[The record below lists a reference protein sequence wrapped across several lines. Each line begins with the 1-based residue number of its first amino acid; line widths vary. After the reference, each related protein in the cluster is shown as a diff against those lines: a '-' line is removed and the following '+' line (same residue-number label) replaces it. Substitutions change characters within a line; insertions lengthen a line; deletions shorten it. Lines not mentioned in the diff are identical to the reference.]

1 MIHRRSNDLHFSQ
14 IMLLLRRRRV
24 FIASI
29 VLLGGAAA
37 TALGLTLPPYYTA
50 KAQLLYQAEAQVGT
64 ERSEDAAVDTL
75 VEMLN
80 SPGHLRRLAKSFE
93 LDPGPTATVAS
104 AESAQ
109 SETIKKPA
117 ISAPSVLDYDALDQG
132 LNIYKER
139 QSRLVAVTFRSTDPE
154 TAALAANRAVKLYL
168 DHESDFQRE
177 ARAQALRS
185 VSDRMPDALARIDQA
200 EGALREHKIKFGLAD
215 AAGSDP
221 NDKQI
226 GEFTRQL
233 IIAQSDLAA
242 RNAQL
247 ENLKAQ
253 HRSASEGG
261 TEIPTG
267 FARVAAT
274 DQLNNTDSD
283 ATPQPLSEDQQL
295 QITQLTLGR
304 DAVAARLSDIE
315 KQLTTLQEAN
325 AKTTPAWIRLREL
338 EREANAAGEAYE
350 NLQRQ
355 KDDLQGQGSV
365 RLSVRVVSMAEVPDL
380 PSSPNPLLFVAPA
393 LIASL
398 LIGGFLAVLFERLD
412 QRLRSERDVEETLD
426 APCIGM
432 VPTISSR
439 VRANISQ
446 LLRNEPY
453 APYTEAIRSVYVAA
467 TRGSAHS
474 ILVTSSALGDGKS
487 TLVRSLAAFAERL
500 GQRVLVIDFDLR
512 HPPMSPLVD
521 KDKRDK
527 TPGAETRANER
538 SWEAMIRTTKKD
550 GIDYLTMPHLHVD
563 PLTVLS
569 NENFPGL
576 LKQLRQ
582 NYDCILIDSA
592 PVGGATET
600 RLLALMV
607 DRVIFTVRWGVT
619 EAGAALAAVQ
629 QLRASSATAQSI
641 PIAVVITQVDL
652 RAHRRGGYS
661 EPVAMSPVP
670 A

>member
-14 IMLLLRRRRV
+14 IILLLRRRRV

-37 TALGLTLPPYYTA
+37 MALGLTLPPYYTA
-50 KAQLLYQAEAQVGT
+50 KAQLLYQAEAQIGT
-64 ERSEDAAVDTL
+64 ERSEDSAVNTL

-93 LDPGPTATVAS
+93 LDPGPTGTVAS
-104 AESAQ
+104 AETAYSG
-109 SETIKKPA
+109 TIKTPVT
-117 ISAPSVLDYDALDQG
+117 SATSMLDFDALDQG
-132 LNIYKER
+132 LNVYKER

-168 DHESDFQRE
+168 DHESDFERE

-221 NDKQI
+221 NDKRI

-233 IIAQSDLAA
+233 IIAQSDLVA
-242 RNAQL
+242 RDAQL
-247 ENLKAQ
+247 ENLKDQ
-253 HRSASEGG
+253 HRSSSEGG
-261 TEIPTG
+261 TEIPAG

-274 DQLNNTDSD
+274 DQVDNADSD
-283 ATPQPLSEDQQL
+283 ATQPLSEDQQRE
-295 QITQLTLGR
+295 IIQLTMGR

-315 KQLTTLQEAN
+315 TQLTTLQEAN

-338 EREANAAGEAYE
+338 ERETNAAGEAYE
-350 NLQRQ
+350 SLQRQ
-355 KDDLQGQGSV
+355 KDDLQGQGRV
-365 RLSVRVVSMAEVPDL
+365 RLPVRVISMAAVPDL
-380 PSSPNPLLFVAPA
+380 PSSPDPLLFVAPA

-398 LIGGFLAVLFERLD
+398 IIGGLLAVLFERID

-439 VRANISQ
+439 VRTNMSQ

-467 TRGSAHS
+467 TRGSARS

-487 TLVRSLAAFAERL
+487 TLVHSLAAFAERL

-521 KDKRDK
+521 KDKRDE
-527 TPGAETRANER
+527 TPGAETSANEQ
-538 SWEAMIRTTKKD
+538 SLEAMTRTTKKD
-550 GIDYLTMPHLHVD
+550 GIDYLTMPRLHLD
-563 PLTVLS
+563 PLTVLL
-569 NENFPGL
+569 NEDFSGL
-576 LKQLRQ
+576 LKQLQQ

-629 QLRASSATAQSI
+629 QLRASSAMAQSI
-641 PIAVVITQVDL
+641 PIAVVVTQVDL

>member
-1 MIHRRSNDLHFSQ
+1 MIHRNSNDLHFSQ

-24 FIASI
+24 LIVSI

-37 TALGLTLPPYYTA
+37 MAIGLSLPPYYTA
-50 KAQLLYQAEAQVGT
+50 KAQLLYQAEAQTGA
-64 ERSEDAAVDTL
+64 ERSDDTAVDTL

-80 SPGHLRRLAKSFE
+80 SPGNLRRLEKSFE
-93 LDPGPTATVAS
+93 LDPGPTAAIAS
-104 AESAQ
+104 AEPTQ
-109 SETIKKPA
+109 TETIKEPTT
-117 ISAPSVLDYDALDQG
+117 PPPPVLDYDALDKG
-132 LNIYKER
+132 LSIYKER
-139 QSRLVAVTFRSTDPE
+139 QSRLVAVTFRSIDPA

-185 VSDRMPDALARIDQA
+185 VSDRMAEALAKIDQA
-200 EGALREHKIKFGLAD
+200 EGALREHKIKFGLGD
-215 AAGSDP
+215 TTDSDP
-221 NDKQI
+221 GDRQI
-226 GEFTRQL
+226 GELTRQL
-233 IIAQSDLAA
+233 VIAQSDLAA
-242 RNAQL
+242 RDAQI
-247 ENLKAQ
+247 ENLKAL
-253 HRSASEGG
+253 HRSASKAGSKN
-261 TEIPTG
+261 PTG
-267 FARVAAT
+267 IERVAAT
-274 DQLNNTDSD
+274 DDLNSNNGD
-283 ATPQPLSEDQQL
+283 ATQPSSDDQQRE
-295 QITQLTLGR
+295 IAQLTLGR

-315 KQLTTLQEAN
+315 KQLATLQEAN
-325 AKTTPAWIRLREL
+325 AKTTPAWIRLRKL
-338 EREANAAGEAYE
+338 EREANAAGDAYE

-355 KDDLQGQGSV
+355 KDDLQGQGSARV
-365 RLSVRVVSMAEVPDL
+365 PVRVVSMADVPDL

-393 LIASL
+393 LVASL

-426 APCIGM
+426 APCIGL
-432 VPTISSR
+432 VPTISTR
-439 VRANISQ
+439 TRASVSQ

-467 TRGSAHS
+467 TRGSARS

-512 HPPMSPLVD
+512 HPPMSLRAD
-521 KDKRDK
+521 KDKRNRS
-527 TPGAETRANER
+527 PGADSSANEPPL
-538 SWEAMIRTTKKD
+538 EAIIRTTKKD
-550 GIDYLTMPHLHVD
+550 GIDYLTIPRLHVD
-563 PLTVLS
+563 PLTVLL
-569 NENFPGL
+569 NEDFPIL

-592 PVGGATET
+592 PVTGATET
-600 RLLALMV
+600 RLLALMA

-619 EAGAALAAVQ
+619 EAGAALGAVQ

-641 PIAVVITQVDL
+641 PIAVVVNQVNV

-661 EPVAMSPVP
+661 EPVAISPVP

>member
-1 MIHRRSNDLHFSQ
+1 M
-14 IMLLLRRRRV
+14 
-24 FIASI
+24 
-29 VLLGGAAA
+29 
-37 TALGLTLPPYYTA
+37 
-50 KAQLLYQAEAQVGT
+50 
-64 ERSEDAAVDTL
+64 
-75 VEMLN
+75 
-80 SPGHLRRLAKSFE
+80 
-93 LDPGPTATVAS
+93 
-104 AESAQ
+104 
-109 SETIKKPA
+109 
-117 ISAPSVLDYDALDQG
+117 LDYDALDQG
-132 LNIYKER
+132 LNVYKER

-242 RNAQL
+242 RDAQL

-274 DQLNNTDSD
+274 DQLDNTISD
-283 ATPQPLSEDQQL
+283 TTQPLTEDQQL
-295 QITQLTLGR
+295 EITQLTLGR

-365 RLSVRVVSMAEVPDL
+365 RLSVRVVGMADVPDV

-432 VPTISSR
+432 VPTVSSSR
-439 VRANISQ
+439 ARK
-446 LLRNEPY
+446 
-453 APYTEAIRSVYVAA
+453 
-467 TRGSAHS
+467 H
-474 ILVTSSALGDGKS
+474 
-487 TLVRSLAAFAERL
+487 
-500 GQRVLVIDFDLR
+500 
-512 HPPMSPLVD
+512 
-521 KDKRDK
+521 
-527 TPGAETRANER
+527 
-538 SWEAMIRTTKKD
+538 
-550 GIDYLTMPHLHVD
+550 
-563 PLTVLS
+563 
-569 NENFPGL
+569 
-576 LKQLRQ
+576 
-582 NYDCILIDSA
+582 C
-592 PVGGATET
+592 
-600 RLLALMV
+600 
-607 DRVIFTVRWGVT
+607 
-619 EAGAALAAVQ
+619 
-629 QLRASSATAQSI
+629 ATAAQ
-641 PIAVVITQVDL
+641 
-652 RAHRRGGYS
+652 
-661 EPVAMSPVP
+661 
-670 A
+670 

>member
-14 IMLLLRRRRV
+14 IILLLRRRRV

-37 TALGLTLPPYYTA
+37 MALGLTLPPYYTA
-50 KAQLLYQAEAQVGT
+50 KAQLLYQAEAQIGT
-64 ERSEDAAVDTL
+64 ERSEDSAVNTL

-93 LDPGPTATVAS
+93 LDPGPTGTVAS
-104 AESAQ
+104 AETAYSG
-109 SETIKKPA
+109 TIKTPVT
-117 ISAPSVLDYDALDQG
+117 SATSMLDFDALDQG
-132 LNIYKER
+132 LNVYKER

-168 DHESDFQRE
+168 DHESDFERE

-221 NDKQI
+221 NDKRI

-242 RNAQL
+242 RDAQL
-247 ENLKAQ
+247 ENLKDQ
-253 HRSASEGG
+253 HRSSSEGG
-261 TEIPTG
+261 TEIPAG

-274 DQLNNTDSD
+274 DQVDNADSD
-283 ATPQPLSEDQQL
+283 ATQPLSEDQQRE
-295 QITQLTLGR
+295 IIQLTMGR

-315 KQLTTLQEAN
+315 TQLTTLQEAN

-338 EREANAAGEAYE
+338 ERETNAAGEAYE
-350 NLQRQ
+350 SLQRQ
-355 KDDLQGQGSV
+355 KDDLQGQGRV
-365 RLSVRVVSMAEVPDL
+365 RLPVRVISMAAVPDL
-380 PSSPNPLLFVAPA
+380 PSSPDPLLFVAPA

-398 LIGGFLAVLFERLD
+398 IIGGLLAVLFERID

-439 VRANISQ
+439 VRTNMSQ

-467 TRGSAHS
+467 TRGSARS

-487 TLVRSLAAFAERL
+487 TLVHSLAAFAERL

-521 KDKRDK
+521 KDKRDE
-527 TPGAETRANER
+527 TPGAETSANEQ
-538 SWEAMIRTTKKD
+538 SLEAMTRTTKKD
-550 GIDYLTMPHLHVD
+550 GIDYLTMPRLHLD
-563 PLTVLS
+563 PLTVLL
-569 NENFPGL
+569 NEDFSGL
-576 LKQLRQ
+576 LKQLQQ
-582 NYDCILIDSA
+582 NYECILIDSA

-629 QLRASSATAQSI
+629 QLRASSAMAQSI
-641 PIAVVITQVDL
+641 PIAVVVTQVDL

>member
-14 IMLLLRRRRV
+14 IMLLLKRRRV

-29 VLLGGAAA
+29 VLLSGAAA
-37 TALGLTLPPYYTA
+37 TGIGLTLPPYYTA
-50 KAQLLYQAEAQVGT
+50 KAQLLYQADAQVAT
-64 ERSEDAAVDTL
+64 ERSEDSAVDTL

-80 SPGHLRRLAKSFE
+80 SPGQLRRLAKSLEPSPSDTSEITPAE
-93 LDPGPTATVAS
+93 L
-104 AESAQ
+104 AQ
-109 SETIKKPA
+109 TETTKSSP
-117 ISAPSVLDYDALDQG
+117 PVLDYDTLDQG
-132 LNIYKER
+132 LNVYKER
-139 QSRLVAVTFRSTDPE
+139 QSRLVAVTFRSIDPE
-154 TAALAANRAVKLYL
+154 TAALVANRAVKLYL
-168 DHESDFQRE
+168 EHESDFQRE
-177 ARAQALRS
+177 ARAQALRT
-185 VSDRMPDALARIDQA
+185 VSERMPDALARIDQA

-215 AAGSDP
+215 SGAAGFDP
-221 NDKQI
+221 NDRQI
-226 GEFTRQL
+226 GEFSRQL

-242 RNAQL
+242 RNAKLQTL
-247 ENLKAQ
+247 SEQ
-253 HRSASEGG
+253 QRSISEGNAESQNG
-261 TEIPTG
+261 IEQVVG
-267 FARVAAT
+267 K
-274 DQLNNTDSD
+274 DQTVHASSD
-283 ATPQPLSEDQQL
+283 ATQPLGEDQQNEIK
-295 QITQLTLGR
+295 QVMLGR
-304 DAVAARLSDIE
+304 DAVAARVSDIE
-315 KQLTTLQEAN
+315 KRLATLQEAN

-355 KDDLQGQGSV
+355 QNDLRGQGNG
-365 RLSVRVVSMAEVPDL
+365 RLSVRIVSMADVPDL

-393 LIASL
+393 LVASL
-398 LIGGFLAVLFERLD
+398 LIGGFLAVLLERLD

-432 VPTISSR
+432 VPTVPSGM
-439 VRANISQ
+439 RANIAQ

-467 TRGSAHS
+467 TRGSARS

-512 HPPMSPLVD
+512 HPQISRLID
-521 KDKRDK
+521 DGKRES
-527 TPGAETRANER
+527 TPGAQTDTNDLP
-538 SWEAMIRTTKKD
+538 WEALIRTAKKD
-550 GIDYLTMPHLHVD
+550 GIDYLTIPRLPVD
-563 PLTVLS
+563 PLTVLL
-569 NENFPGL
+569 NDDFPSL
-576 LKQLRQ
+576 IKQQRQ

-600 RLLALMV
+600 RLLAMMV
-607 DRVIFTVRWGVT
+607 DCVIFTVRWGVT
-619 EAGAALAAVQ
+619 EAGTALAAVQ
-629 QLRASSATAQSI
+629 QLRSSATAQGI
-641 PIAVVITQVDL
+641 PIAVVVNQVDL

>member
-14 IMLLLRRRRV
+14 IILLLRRRRV

-37 TALGLTLPPYYTA
+37 MALGLTLPPYYTA
-50 KAQLLYQAEAQVGT
+50 KAQLLYQAEAQIGT
-64 ERSEDAAVDTL
+64 ERSEDSAVNTL

-93 LDPGPTATVAS
+93 LDPGPTGTVAS
-104 AESAQ
+104 AETAYSG
-109 SETIKKPA
+109 TIKTPTT
-117 ISAPSVLDYDALDQG
+117 SATSVLDFDALDQG

-168 DHESDFQRE
+168 DHESDFERE

-221 NDKQI
+221 NDKRI

-242 RNAQL
+242 RDAQL
-247 ENLKAQ
+247 KNLKDQ
-253 HRSASEGG
+253 HRSSSEGG
-261 TEIPTG
+261 TEIPAG

-274 DQLNNTDSD
+274 DQVDNADSD
-283 ATPQPLSEDQQL
+283 ATQPLSEDQQRE
-295 QITQLTLGR
+295 IIQLTMGR

-315 KQLTTLQEAN
+315 TQLTTLQEAN

-338 EREANAAGEAYE
+338 EREVNAAGEAYE
-350 NLQRQ
+350 SLQRQ
-355 KDDLQGQGSV
+355 KDDLQGQGRV
-365 RLSVRVVSMAEVPDL
+365 RLPVRIISMAAVPDL
-380 PSSPNPLLFVAPA
+380 PSSPDPLLFVAPA

-398 LIGGFLAVLFERLD
+398 IIGGLLAVLFERID

-439 VRANISQ
+439 VRTNMSQ

-467 TRGSAHS
+467 TRGSARS

-487 TLVRSLAAFAERL
+487 TLVHSLAAFAERL

-512 HPPMSPLVD
+512 HPPMSPLVH
-521 KDKRDK
+521 KDKRDE
-527 TPGAETRANER
+527 TPGAETSANEQ
-538 SWEAMIRTTKKD
+538 SLEAMTRTTKKD
-550 GIDYLTMPHLHVD
+550 GIDYLTMPRLHLD
-563 PLTVLS
+563 PLTVLL
-569 NENFPGL
+569 NEDFSGL
-576 LKQLRQ
+576 LKQLQQ
-582 NYDCILIDSA
+582 NYECILIDSA

-629 QLRASSATAQSI
+629 QLRASSAMAQSI
-641 PIAVVITQVDL
+641 PIAVVVTQVDL

>member
-1 MIHRRSNDLHFSQ
+1 MIHRRTNDLHFSQ

-37 TALGLTLPPYYTA
+37 TMLGLTLPPYYTA
-50 KAQLLYQAEAQVGT
+50 KAQLLYQAEAQIGT
-64 ERSEDAAVDTL
+64 ERSEDTAVDTL

-80 SPGHLRRLAKSFE
+80 SPGHLRRLAKSLE
-93 LDPGPTATVAS
+93 LDPGPTKTIAS

-109 SETIKKPA
+109 TEEKPA
-117 ISAPSVLDYDALDQG
+117 TSAPPVLGYDGLDQG
-132 LNIYKER
+132 LNVYKER

-154 TAALAANRAVKLYL
+154 TAAFVANRAVKLYL

-185 VSDRMPDALARIDQA
+185 VSDRMPDALARIDHA

-215 AAGSDP
+215 AAGADP
-221 NDKQI
+221 NDRQI

-233 IIAQSDLAA
+233 IAAQSDLAA
-242 RNAQL
+242 RDAQIKTL
-247 ENLKAQ
+247 RAQ

-261 TEIPTG
+261 TETPPG
-267 FARVAAT
+267 FERVTAT
-274 DQLNNTDSD
+274 DQLVNTGSD
-283 ATPQPLSEDQQL
+283 AAQPLSDDQQL
-295 QITQLTLGR
+295 EITQLALGR

-315 KQLTTLQEAN
+315 TQLATLQEAN
-325 AKTTPAWIRLREL
+325 AKATPAWIRLREL

-355 KDDLQGQGSV
+355 KDDLQGQGNV

-432 VPTISSR
+432 VPIISSR
-439 VRANISQ
+439 MRANMSQ

-467 TRGSAHS
+467 TRGSARS
-474 ILVTSSALGDGKS
+474 ILVTSGALGDGKS

-512 HPPMSPLVD
+512 HPPMSPLVEVG
-521 KDKRDK
+521 KRDK
-527 TPGAETRANER
+527 TPSAETSANEP
-538 SWEAMIRTTKKD
+538 SWEAMIRTAKKD
-550 GIDYLTMPHLHVD
+550 GIDYLTMPRLHVD
-563 PLTVLS
+563 PLTALL
-569 NENFPGL
+569 NEDFSDL

-607 DRVIFTVRWGVT
+607 DRVVFTVRWGVT

-641 PIAVVITQVDL
+641 PIAVVVNQVDL

-661 EPVAMSPVP
+661 EPVAMSPLP

>member
-14 IMLLLRRRRV
+14 IMLLLRRRRI

-37 TALGLTLPPYYTA
+37 TMLGLTLPPYYTA
-50 KAQLLYQAEAQVGT
+50 KAQLLYQTEAQIGA
-64 ERSEDAAVDTL
+64 ERSDDAAVDTL

-80 SPGHLRRLAKSFE
+80 SPGHLRRLAKSLE
-93 LDPGPTATVAS
+93 LDPGLTETAEQPIQPETVLNY
-104 AESAQ
+104 E
-109 SETIKKPA
+109 
-117 ISAPSVLDYDALDQG
+117 ALDKG
-132 LNIYKER
+132 LNVYKER
-139 QSRLVAVTFRSTDPE
+139 QSHLVAITFRSTDAE
-154 TAALAANRAVKLYL
+154 TAALVANRAVQTYL
-168 DHESDFQRE
+168 DHETDFQRE
-177 ARAQALRS
+177 ARLQALRS
-185 VSDRMPDALARIDQA
+185 VSDRMPDAVARIDQA
-200 EGALREHKIKFGLAD
+200 EGALREHKIKFGLVD
-215 AAGSDP
+215 AAGADP
-221 NDKQI
+221 NDRQI
-226 GEFTRQL
+226 GELTRQL

-242 RNAQL
+242 RDAQL
-247 ENLKAQ
+247 ENLRAQ
-253 HRSASEGG
+253 HRSAAEEGA
-261 TEIPTG
+261 EIPMG
-267 FARVAAT
+267 FERVAAT
-274 DQLNNTDSD
+274 GQLVDTGSD
-283 ATPQPLSEDQQL
+283 IPQPLSEDQQL
-295 QITQLTLGR
+295 EVTQLTLGR

-315 KQLTTLQEAN
+315 KQLATLQKAN

-338 EREANAAGEAYE
+338 EREANAAGAAYE

-355 KDDLQGQGSV
+355 KDDLQGQSNV
-365 RLSVRVVSMAEVPDL
+365 RLSVRVVSMADVPDL

-432 VPTISSR
+432 VPTISGRMRADMSR
-439 VRANISQ
+439 
-446 LLRNEPY
+446 LLRNNPF
-453 APYTEAIRSVYVAA
+453 APYTEAIRSIYVAA
-467 TRGSAHS
+467 TRGSARS

-512 HPPMSPLVD
+512 HPQMLPLVD
-521 KDKRDK
+521 EAKRDK
-527 TPGAETRANER
+527 TPGAETSANEL
-538 SWEAMIRTTKKD
+538 SWEAMIRTTTKD
-550 GIDYLTMPHLHVD
+550 GIDYLTMPHLQVD

-569 NENFPGL
+569 NEDFPGL
-576 LKQLRQ
+576 LKQLQQ

-629 QLRASSATAQSI
+629 QLRAFSATQSI
-641 PIAVVITQVDL
+641 PIAVVVNQVDL

-661 EPVAMSPVP
+661 EPVAISPVP

>member
-29 VLLGGAAA
+29 VLIGGVAA
-37 TALGLTLPPYYTA
+37 TVLGLTLPPYYTA
-50 KAQLLYQAEAQVGT
+50 KAQLLYQAEAKIGT
-64 ERSEDAAVDTL
+64 EGSDNAAVDTL

-80 SPGHLRRLAKSFE
+80 SPGHLRRLAKNLE
-93 LDPGPTATVAS
+93 LDPGPTVKS
-104 AESAQ
+104 GSVEPAQ
-109 SETIKKPA
+109 TEIIKIPV
-117 ISAPSVLDYDALDQG
+117 ISALPVLDHKALDQG

-139 QSRLVAVTFRSTDPE
+139 QSRLVAITFRSTDPE
-154 TAALAANRAVKLYL
+154 MAAVVANRAVKLYL

-177 ARAQALRS
+177 AREQALRS
-185 VSDRMPDALARIDQA
+185 VSDRMPDALERIDQA

-215 AAGSDP
+215 AAGSNR
-221 NDKQI
+221 NDRQI
-226 GEFTRQL
+226 GELTHQL
-233 IIAQSDLAA
+233 IIAQADLAA
-242 RNAQL
+242 RDAQL
-247 ENLKAQ
+247 ENLRAQ
-253 HRSASEGG
+253 HRSAFDGG
-261 TEIPTG
+261 TDIPAG
-267 FARVAAT
+267 IERVAAT
-274 DQLNNTDSD
+274 DQLDNSGSD
-283 ATPQPLSEDQQL
+283 ATQPSSEDQQRE
-295 QITQLTLGR
+295 IAQLTLGR
-304 DAVAARLSDIE
+304 DAVAARLNDIE

-338 EREANAAGEAYE
+338 EREANSAGAAYE
-350 NLQRQ
+350 DLQRQ
-355 KDDLQGQGSV
+355 KDELQGQGGA
-365 RLSVRVVSMAEVPDL
+365 RLSVRVVSMADVPDL

-412 QRLRSERDVEETLD
+412 KRLRSERDVEDTLD

-432 VPTISSR
+432 VPAISSR
-439 VRANISQ
+439 MCANMSQ
-446 LLRNEPY
+446 LLRNDPY

-467 TRGSAHS
+467 TRGSARS

-512 HPPMSPLVD
+512 HPQTVPLVEEH
-521 KDKRDK
+521 KRDK
-527 TPGAETRANER
+527 TPGAGTSENEQ
-538 SWEAMIRTTKKD
+538 SSEAVIRTAKKD
-550 GIDYLTMPHLHVD
+550 GIDYLIMPRLHVD
-563 PLTVLS
+563 PLTVLL
-569 NENFPGL
+569 NDDFAGL
-576 LKQLRQ
+576 LTQARQ
-582 NYDCILIDSA
+582 NYDCVLIDSA
-592 PVGGATET
+592 QVAGAAET

-629 QLRASSATAQSI
+629 QLRASSATAQSV
-641 PIAVVITQVDL
+641 PIAVVVNQINL
-652 RAHRRGGYS
+652 RAHQRGGYS